1 MIWPEGVVCR
11 IQLPFR
17 EVEEI
22 DDAPEV
28 EIA

>member
-1 MIWPEGVVCR
+1 VVCR

-17 EVEEI
+17 EIGEI

-28 EIA
+28 VTA

>member
-17 EVEEI
+17 EIEEM

-28 EIA
+28 VTA